1 MEIFNLPALLLSL
14 TALFSYL
21 NYRFLK
27 LPTTIGMMLLA
38 LIFSALLILAGT
50 VNSAVLGWAQTQVE
64 AIRFDRTL
72 MHGMLSFLLF
82 AGALHVDLDDFRAN
96 WRIIGSLALPGT
108 LLSTLLVSVCSW
120 WMLEIV
126 GLGMP
131 FVYCLLFGSLISP
144 TDPIAVLGILK
155 TVGTPKSLE
164 AKITG
169 ESLFNDGVG
178 VVVFLVLLQMLVAD
192 ACGHGSEFAPKAVL
206 LFFVQEVFGGIIFG
220 LLIGSLAFFLIRSVD
235 DYKVE
240 ILLTVA
246 LVTGGYALA
255 SALHIS
261 GPLAIVVA
269 GLLIGNQ
276 GRTLA
281 MSETTRR
288 NLDLFWELVDDILN
302 ALLFVILGLELIV
315 LTVTGAGVAA
325 GLFAIPIVLLA
336 RLGAVGIPVAVL
348 RHFRS
353 FTPGAVRIMVW
364 GGLRGGI
371 SVALALSIPPGRE
384 RDIILVMTY
393 LVVLFSILV
402 QGLTLKRLVRRT
414 LKM

>member
-27 LPTTIGMMLLA
+27 LPTTIGVMLLA

-96 WRIIGSLALPGT
+96 WRIIGSLALVGT

-120 WMLEIV
+120 WMLGIV

-155 TVGTPKSLE
+155 TAGTPKSLE

-178 VVVFLVLLQMLVAD
+178 VVVFPCSCRCWWLTHVDTVVNSPPRRF
-192 ACGHGSEFAPKAVL
+192 CSSSFRK
-206 LFFVQEVFGGIIFG
+206 
-220 LLIGSLAFFLIRSVD
+220 SLAGSSS
-235 DYKVE
+235 
-240 ILLTVA
+240 
-246 LVTGGYALA
+246 A
-255 SALHIS
+255 S
-261 GPLAIVVA
+261 
-269 GLLIGNQ
+269 
-276 GRTLA
+276 
-281 MSETTRR
+281 
-288 NLDLFWELVDDILN
+288 
-302 ALLFVILGLELIV
+302 
-315 LTVTGAGVAA
+315 
-325 GLFAIPIVLLA
+325 
-336 RLGAVGIPVAVL
+336 
-348 RHFRS
+348 
-353 FTPGAVRIMVW
+353 
-364 GGLRGGI
+364 
-371 SVALALSIPPGRE
+371 
-384 RDIILVMTY
+384 
-393 LVVLFSILV
+393 
-402 QGLTLKRLVRRT
+402 
-414 LKM
+414 